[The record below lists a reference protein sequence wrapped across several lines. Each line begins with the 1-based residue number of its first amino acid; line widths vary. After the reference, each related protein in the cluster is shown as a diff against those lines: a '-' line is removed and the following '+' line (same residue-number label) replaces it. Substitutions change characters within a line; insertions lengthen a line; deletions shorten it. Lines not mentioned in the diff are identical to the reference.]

1 VKELKKK
8 LIFLSLTAICAL
20 IVIGCTSQ
28 KDKDMKNTMTSV
40 SQQLD
45 SIDNNTNNSI
55 ELTYNQAQ
63 DLMEKIYTQLSEFN
77 PQLTPDKQSVIINL
91 ETREKSEKLE
101 HEYII
106 ISMVAGKSNYSIH
119 VKGNI
124 FNNKEI
130 PKGDSAVSVL
140 YDLLI
145 STKSIHDM
153 SISKFI
159 NKLDEK
165 VSTIDLDNNSTAFN
179 KIDFNYSK
187 DIVKFN
193 ATKFYKR
200 EAVKT
205 NEVKY
210 SFEEYKNKRE
220 DLQSNL
226 TKYVNE
232 FAKSNNLTP
241 VIHEEKN
248 KINTFGVKGGNGF
261 STYIYVSTDVENQ
274 GEKETSNICKFK
286 VPIDSQDA
294 KLKQLSRDYLVG
306 AIKIINSIIDS
317 DINYGDIDD
326 VIDSNDMISKYIPNE
341 IHKNVVFDISNN
353 IEISLINNEYTYN
366 QKVNII

>member
-1 VKELKKK
+1 MKRK
-8 LIFLSLTAICAL
+8 LIFLSLTTICAL

-28 KDKDMKNTMTSV
+28 RDKDMKNTMTGV

-45 SIDNNTNNSI
+45 SIDNNNNKYV
-55 ELTYNQAQ
+55 ELTYKQAQ

-77 PQLTPDKQSVIINL
+77 PQLTPDKQSVIIDL

-106 ISMVAGKSNYSIH
+106 ISMVAGKSNYNIH

-124 FNNKEI
+124 FNNKKI
-130 PKGDSAVSVL
+130 PKEDSAVCVL

-145 STKSIHDM
+145 STKSIHNM

-165 VSTIDLDNNSTAFN
+165 VSTINLDKNSTAFN
-179 KIDFNYSK
+179 KIDFSYSK
-187 DIVKFN
+187 DIVKFS
-193 ATKFYKR
+193 ATKCYKR
-200 EAVKT
+200 ETSKT
-205 NEVKY
+205 SEVKY
-210 SFEEYKNKRE
+210 TFEEYKNKRE
-220 DLQSNL
+220 DLQSKL

-241 VIHEEKN
+241 VIQDGKN
-248 KINTFGVKGGNGF
+248 KISIFGVKGVNG
-261 STYIYVSTDVENQ
+261 SSIYICVSTHVENK

-286 VPIDSQDA
+286 VPIDSQNA
-294 KLKQLSRDYLVG
+294 KLKQLNRDYLVG
-306 AIKIINSIIDS
+306 AIKIINSVIDA
-317 DINYGDIDD
+317 DINYGDIED
-326 VIDSNDMISKYIPNE
+326 VIDSNYMISKYIPNE
-341 IHKNVVFDISNN
+341 DLHIVFDISNN